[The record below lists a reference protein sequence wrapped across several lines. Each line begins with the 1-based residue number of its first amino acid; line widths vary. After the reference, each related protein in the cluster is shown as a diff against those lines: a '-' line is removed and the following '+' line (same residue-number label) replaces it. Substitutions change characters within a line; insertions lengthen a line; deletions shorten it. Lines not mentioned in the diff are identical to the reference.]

1 MAEGRSLMEAAR
13 VAARC
18 FAASVLLTGCLLR
31 PGKQPS
37 RLTYKLP
44 TKLTVA
50 VGETLPGT
58 DIRYDHLTE
67 RGAIVL
73 IEGQEALKRKGDSLD
88 WRGSLLPGV
97 SLDLGL
103 RVAWHTEDELHLV
116 GMAKVVIEDA
126 QPRAATISTSSP
138 IKYSGPV
145 VYGLAK
151 GAAIPGSTVTY
162 DGESDEGV
170 KLGGIQGYPYRRVGD
185 SIFWEGLLRDDVYI
199 RLDVRVLQFDSK
211 GLRVGGLATLWLG
224 S

>member
-1 MAEGRSLMEAAR
+1 MAGERSLTRAAR
-13 VAARC
+13 IAVRC
-18 FAASVLLTGCLLR
+18 FVASVLLTGCLLR

-44 TKLTVA
+44 TKVTVA
-50 VGETLPGT
+50 MGEVLPGT
-58 DIRYDHLTE
+58 DIRYDHLSE
-67 RGAIVL
+67 RGAIVM
-73 IEGQEALKRKGDSLD
+73 IKGQEALKRKGDSLD
-88 WRGSLLPGV
+88 WRGSPLSGV

-103 RVAWHTEDELHLV
+103 RVAWHTEDELHLA
-116 GMAKVVIEDA
+116 GIAKVVIEDA
-126 QPRAATISTSSP
+126 QPRAATIPTSSP
-138 IKYSGPV
+138 IKYGGPV

-162 DGESDEGV
+162 EGETEEGV
-170 KLGGIQGYPYRRVGD
+170 KLGGIQGYPYRKVGD
-185 SIFWEGLLRDDVYI
+185 SIFWEGSLRDDVHI